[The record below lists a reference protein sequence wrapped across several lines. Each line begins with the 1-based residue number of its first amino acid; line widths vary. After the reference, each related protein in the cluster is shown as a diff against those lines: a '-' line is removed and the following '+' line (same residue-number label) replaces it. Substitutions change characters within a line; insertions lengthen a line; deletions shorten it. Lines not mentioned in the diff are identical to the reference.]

1 LGAFFQ
7 VQERVWKMTA
17 AASVAGWVRDDVLV
31 KRKGGEDDVEEIQ
44 RRVAQKA
51 AEAVSGFWYGVKMLD
66 EEKDTEAEVD
76 AKERP
81 AEGGLE
87 LGSRAV
93 LKAAEGGLDPGLR
106 TVPSLE
112 QQGSAEGRASP
123 GGNKSKGGRFKSAK
137 RMTSLGKNV
146 TVEKP
151 ISGAGHAGVMK
162 EEALPVGE
170 NRDGIVEVS
179 VLESDARQAVELGEG
194 LERGEASLGEVHS
207 VREYALRMLHDQARP
222 FEGQGMLEEASER
235 EFLWGPGLSDDPL
248 VYFVPAGSMAAYRAL
263 VEREQQQIE
272 AAHELRVKEHEA
284 AVASAQRELAEEE
297 AKKAMNDAGLN
308 LFDQSSQFEALNLD
322 LNGLEDAFRDGGLD
336 LPMEAFGVPGGENS
350 VDPLADIPLSY
361 QNDPLDFNV
370 PGIPVKKKR
379 KGDRK
384 RKKHHRHHDVTSV
397 DNLSGDLPTP
407 SQSQS
412 LLEELENGQ
421 FDLRNMF
428 GQSAEPSETEKPNLP
443 AARSEPQNGSH
454 PGTPAGL
461 NPTKRKRTDRQR
473 HMVKPETKAVS
484 EASQGAVSEGVR
496 SLSGEPKEGK
506 RRRVEDDS
514 DDDNPIGHL
523 IKEKQLAKRADR
535 ADPDETQPL
544 AVRMRKKGKKKD
556 LSKIV
561 DPVREESPAS
571 GNVDSSPTAR
581 GAGGQFAGKR
591 MRVRSCAGPGSG

>member
-1 LGAFFQ
+1 M
-7 VQERVWKMTA
+7 QERVWKMTA
-17 AASVAGWVRDDVLV
+17 AASVAGWVRDDFLAR
-31 KRKGGEDDVEEIQ
+31 RKGGEEDAEEIR
-44 RRVAQKA
+44 RRVARKA
-51 AEAVSGFWYGVKMLD
+51 AEAVSGFWYGVKRLD
-66 EEKDTEAEVD
+66 EEKGTEAEVG

-93 LKAAEGGLDPGLR
+93 PKAAEGGLESGSR

-112 QQGSAEGRASP
+112 QQGAAEGRASP
-123 GGNKSKGGRFKSAK
+123 GGNKSKGGRLKLAK
-137 RMTSLGKNV
+137 RMTSLGKSV

-179 VLESDARQAVELGEG
+179 APETDARQAVELGEG
-194 LERGEASLGEVHS
+194 LEREEASLGEVHS
-207 VREYALRMLHDQARP
+207 VREYALRVLHDRARP
-222 FEGQGMLEEASER
+222 SEGQGTLEQMSER
-235 EFLWGPGLSDDPL
+235 DFLLGAGLSDDPL

-272 AAHELRVKEHEA
+272 AAHEQRVKEHEA

-336 LPMEAFGVPGGENS
+336 LPMEGFGVPGGENS

-384 RKKHHRHHDVTSV
+384 RKKHHRHHDVIN

-407 SQSQS
+407 SLS
-412 LLEELENGQ
+412 LLEELENGP
-421 FDLRNMF
+421 FDPRNEF
-428 GQSAEPSETEKPNLP
+428 GQSAEPSETEKPILP

-484 EASQGAVSEGVR
+484 KASQGAVSESVR
-496 SLSGEPKEGK
+496 SLSEEGK

-514 DDDNPIGHL
+514 DDDNPIGLL

-535 ADPDETQPL
+535 GDRDETQPL

-591 MRVRSCAGPGSG
+591 MRVRSCVGPVFG